1 VDSVH
6 YYRSYF
12 VCINSLIN
20 FIPFNEPIFFQVLG
34 FN

>member
-20 FIPFNEPIFFQVLG
+20 FIPFNEPIFLQVLG